1 MFGLENTKELK
12 REMLCIREGHPD
24 GTTRVGGPF
33 SPLVY
38 EAMPVFE
45 CATAYNI
52 KTKMNSINSIICI
65 ETPDEARQT
74 VLLGNMVEMHRD
86 NIQPRL
92 TTLFSDIPECLFFLH
107 ALYSPLFHVRRS
119 CDPKDDSA
127 KIKKRDTNHYIHPGR
142 EGKEWEHYPFVSY
155 VAGSGLVRRGKTKEH
170 YERLKEE
177 HLHQLFPEYDVQQ
190 LLMAEIVEEDV
201 DIINQLRDNIDYAAG
216 TMEKKGH
223 GFKRMKDIEQFQK
236 NNRRLLRQ
244 YLSIPKQVS
253 RL

>member
-142 EGKEWEHYPFVSY
+142 EGKEWEHYPFGSY
-155 VAGSGLVRRGKTKEH
+155 VAGGGGSK
-170 YERLKEE
+170 
-177 HLHQLFPEYDVQQ
+177 
-190 LLMAEIVEEDV
+190 
-201 DIINQLRDNIDYAAG
+201 
-216 TMEKKGH
+216 
-223 GFKRMKDIEQFQK
+223 
-236 NNRRLLRQ
+236 
-244 YLSIPKQVS
+244 
-253 RL
+253 